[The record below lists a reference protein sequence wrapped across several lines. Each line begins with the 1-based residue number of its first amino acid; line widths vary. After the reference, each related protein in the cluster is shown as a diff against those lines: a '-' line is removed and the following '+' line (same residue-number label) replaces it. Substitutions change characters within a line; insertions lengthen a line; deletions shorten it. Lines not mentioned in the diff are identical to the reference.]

1 MDSIYLLRF
10 FKEVDQAKS
19 QQSFVSE
26 WYSISSSMEAH
37 ISNQCKKYKTL
48 KVNILLFLDEFKV
61 RGDKLNPILKNTLFE
76 MMNKEPTKRLE
87 LGEAKRRL
95 SLQKYITSESRGSVT
110 TTTRIVRRTQ

>member
-1 MDSIYLLRF
+1 
-10 FKEVDQAKS
+10 
-19 QQSFVSE
+19 
-26 WYSISSSMEAH
+26 MEAH
-37 ISNQCKKYKTL
+37 ISNQCKKSKTL